1 MASYWLGVAGNL
13 DRARTDGTAT
23 FWCLPIEARVNDLVL
38 FYFPRAV
45 SFADQ
50 GIFAEGVVTS
60 VPSMTRRDDPCAG
73 YGIRDHLGPL
83 RHVNVAIRRR
93 FRPALTTKDMKAD
106 PGLSGAKFMRRN
118 FQGTTF
124 RLDQAVYARIVT
136 LAGAKVQNSDPEKTP
151 SRPSRRR
158 GPQPSQRVV
167 P

>member
-1 MASYWLGVAGNL
+1 MPNYWLGVAGNR
-13 DRARTDGTAT
+13 DRVRTDGTST
-23 FWCLPIEARVNDLVL
+23 FWCLPIEAQLDDIVL

-45 SFADQ
+45 SFSDH

-60 VPSMTRRDDPCAG
+60 VPSMKKLDNPCAG

-83 RHVNVAIRRR
+83 RHVNVAIKRR

-106 PGLSGAKFMRRN
+106 LALSRANFMRRN

-124 RLDQAVYARIVT
+124 RLDPTLYARVVA
-136 LAGAKVQNSDPEKTP
+136 LAVVKAQHHGAKAPRRRSIRQGREKT
-151 SRPSRRR
+151 
-158 GPQPSQRVV
+158 QRVV